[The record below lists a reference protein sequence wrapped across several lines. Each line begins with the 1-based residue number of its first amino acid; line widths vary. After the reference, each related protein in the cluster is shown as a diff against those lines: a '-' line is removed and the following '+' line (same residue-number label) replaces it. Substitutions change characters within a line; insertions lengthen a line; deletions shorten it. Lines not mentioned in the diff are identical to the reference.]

1 MKIKYFF
8 MINGVKKQE
17 LNRYNAWKFASFH
30 YSVRNNS
37 CELIVK
43 QILKQLNIKYVRKN
57 N

>member
-8 MINGVKKQE
+8 MINGVKKQV